1 MCLDL
6 FSVKAPCGFDSC
18 KRPPPVSDF
27 SVFAFWVFAYGS
39 FDCIFIGGDFVAG
52 GLVWWR
58 GDQIPQIHVAV
69 WQSDKTL
76 CRVFDTASFIMY
88 SSRSRVVARFSV
100 TGGIIA
106 NVVGGSGGFEML
118 FSALVMRYVP
128 EMQTIASH

>member
-18 KRPPPVSDF
+18 KRPPPVNDF
-27 SVFAFWVFAYGS
+27 SVFTFWVVAYGS
-39 FDCIFIGGDFVAG
+39 FDCIFIGSD
-52 GLVWWR
+52 LVWWR

-76 CRVFDTASFIMY
+76 CLVFDTASFIMC
-88 SSRSRVVARFSV
+88 SSRSRVVARFFV

-106 NVVGGSGGFEML
+106 SAVGGLEVAKCYFQHLS
-118 FSALVMRYVP
+118 
-128 EMQTIASH
+128 